1 MGREF
6 GWQPK
11 LSVTVSWAKI
21 WKFHKNKDQWKYVLY
36 ARLKYLFC
44 HNEVYKGIK

>member
-6 GWQPK
+6 GPQPK
-11 LSVTVSWAKI
+11 LSVIVSWVKI

-44 HNEVYKGIK
+44 HNEVYKSIK